1 MRLDRLELKNFRNY
15 SNKTIRFHDLTAII
29 ARNGSGKSNLLEAIY
44 LLSTG
49 NSPRTRVTEEMVRWE
64 SELAQVT
71 GIILNDER
79 RIENSEEEEEY
90 MSLAVVL
97 TRGKYLGKR
106 IQMRRYLVD
115 GAARIRSNFVGRLG
129 VVMFRPEDL
138 RLVEGSPSRRRQ
150 FLDDSLSQTSSIYAK
165 ALTAYEG
172 ALRRRNRILDAI
184 RE

>member
-1 MRLDRLELKNFRNY
+1 M
-15 SNKTIRFHDLTAII
+15 
-29 ARNGSGKSNLLEAIY
+29 
-44 LLSTG
+44 
-49 NSPRTRVTEEMVRWE
+49 RWE

-138 RLVEGSPSRRRQ
+138 RLVEGSPSRRMIRCRR
-150 FLDDSLSQTSSIYAK
+150 
-165 ALTAYEG
+165 
-172 ALRRRNRILDAI
+172 LRVFMPKL
-184 RE
+184 